1 MCLALPAQVTQLLGG
16 ERAIVNLGGV
26 RKEISISLL
35 DKVSE
40 GDYVIIHVGYA
51 LTRLDE
57 KEAQKTLRLFADMLQ
72 EGNSQ

>member
-1 MCLALPAQVTQLLGG
+1 MCLALPAQITQLLDGQ
-16 ERAIVNLGGV
+16 RAMVNLGGV

-35 DKVSE
+35 DTVSV

-57 KEAQKTLRLFADMLQ
+57 EEAQKTLRLFADMLQ
-72 EGNSQ
+72 GGNNR